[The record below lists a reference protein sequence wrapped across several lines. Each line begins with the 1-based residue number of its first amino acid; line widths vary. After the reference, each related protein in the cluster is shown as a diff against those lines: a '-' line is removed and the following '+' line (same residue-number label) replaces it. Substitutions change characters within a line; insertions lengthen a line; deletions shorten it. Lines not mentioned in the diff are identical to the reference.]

1 MLIILIIIANNSQLI
16 SDSLVFTYRINQV
29 TQLRK
34 LTMLVLCVL
43 QTNKKTNIFTS
54 WLNCSYNDNKSMT
67 LIERYDLNKLELV
80 QVGFKKTGL
89 AITIKAIF

>member
-34 LTMLVLCVL
+34 LKNASFMRVT
-43 QTNKKTNIFTS
+43 
-54 WLNCSYNDNKSMT
+54 
-67 LIERYDLNKLELV
+67 DL
-80 QVGFKKTGL
+80 
-89 AITIKAIF
+89 